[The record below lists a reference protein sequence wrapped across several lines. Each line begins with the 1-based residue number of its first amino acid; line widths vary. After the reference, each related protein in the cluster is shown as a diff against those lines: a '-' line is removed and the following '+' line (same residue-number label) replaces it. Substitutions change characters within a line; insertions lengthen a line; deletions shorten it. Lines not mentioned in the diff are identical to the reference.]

1 MNPVDI
7 ILTKRRGGR
16 LSAKQ
21 IEAFVRGATDSSFA
35 DYQLAALLM
44 AICINGMDEQET
56 VDLTMSMARSGDM
69 LDLSSVRG
77 VKVDKHSTGGVG
89 DSTTLIAAPLVAACG
104 GTVAK
109 LSGRGLGHTGGT
121 LDKLES
127 VPGVNI
133 ELSMERFKEIVSQIG
148 VCVMGQTGNF
158 VPADKLMYALR
169 DVTGTVEGIPLIAS
183 SVMSKKLASGSDAIV
198 LDVKAGSGAFMH
210 TPEDAETL
218 ARTMVDIGNRMGR
231 RTMALITDM
240 NQPLGLAVGNALEII
255 EVYDALSGKLDKND
269 PLLSVSL
276 TLAGKMLILSNLAG
290 DMADAKAKLIRA
302 LESGEGLNKLK
313 LMLSALGGR
322 DEFVEDPYKLVSG
335 VKQRIDI
342 YPAKDGY
349 IGDMHADMIGISA
362 QLLGAG
368 RAKKGD
374 SIDPATGL
382 VMHVR
387 RGDRV
392 TTRDALATMYVNDA
406 SHLDEA
412 RQTFVSAIRIEDEI
426 SAHIPMVYKEVD

>member
-1 MNPVDI
+1 
-7 ILTKRRGGR
+7 
-16 LSAKQ
+16 
-21 IEAFVRGATDSSFA
+21 
-35 DYQLAALLM
+35 
-44 AICINGMDEQET
+44 
-56 VDLTMSMARSGDM
+56 
-69 LDLSSVRG
+69 
-77 VKVDKHSTGGVG
+77 
-89 DSTTLIAAPLVAACG
+89 
-104 GTVAK
+104 
-109 LSGRGLGHTGGT
+109 
-121 LDKLES
+121 
-127 VPGVNI
+127 
-133 ELSMERFKEIVSQIG
+133 
-148 VCVMGQTGNF
+148 
-158 VPADKLMYALR
+158 
-169 DVTGTVEGIPLIAS
+169 
-183 SVMSKKLASGSDAIV
+183 MSKKLASGSDAIV

-290 DMADAKAKLIRA
+290 DMADAKAKLMRA

-349 IGDMHADMIGISA
+349 IGDM
-362 QLLGAG
+362 LGAG

-374 SIDPATGL
+374 SIDSATGL

-412 RQTFVSAIRIEDEI
+412 RQTFVSAIRIEDEMP
-426 SAHIPMVYKEVD
+426 AHIPMVYKEVD